1 MLNTNT
7 YPLTLFPNLTP
18 DIIKYLAGFVDA
30 DGTITAQ
37 IKHRKTGFFFALIC
51 TVTFHQKLKRAQ
63 WFFPLIQKNLNGIGS
78 VYDKGNGK
86 MELVVSNPQDVKAL
100 LLLLY
105 PHLVLKKKQ
114 AKYALDILN
123 KYPSVKTH
131 KEFYS
136 LCKVADRLCSF
147 NDSKNRTITSQT
159 VLDLY
164 RSKNLL

>member
-1 MLNTNT
+1 MVS
-7 YPLTLFPNLTP
+7 
-18 DIIKYLAGFVDA
+18 YLAGFIDS

-37 IKHRKTGFFFALIC
+37 IKHRKTGFFFALVC
-51 TVTFHQKLKRAQ
+51 TITLHQKVRRAQ
-63 WFFPLIQKNLNGIGS
+63 WFFPLVKQHLNGYGTI
-78 VYDKGNGK
+78 YDKGNGK
-86 MELVVSNPQDVKAL
+86 MELVISNPQEVKTI

-105 PHLVLKKKQ
+105 PYLRLKRRQ

-123 KYPSVKTH
+123 KYPNVRTH
-131 KEFYS
+131 KEFYN

-164 RSKNLL
+164 QSKNLL